1 MMIVG
6 YILSRRFPIQTQ
18 SASKAVDHLFTLSWS
33 QPFFITLVFDLIFWQ
48 VLSLFGFETGIILAT
63 SNAIL
68 LGVLAMLWLDRLV
81 AYISLIYFTLA
92 ILYRLHWGSRD
103 LAEEFALVSG
113 LGFGFYLM
121 SWATETVSPKFKRL
135 TIWINPLMRGS
146 VALIALAIS
155 MYIIPSFA
163 IANVTMG
170 AAVLASAGALALTH
184 AYRRR
189 NYRLGYLGMAL
200 LEVAFVLLLVKNDV
214 REMQVYALPAGLYF
228 VVVGFLERRLH
239 KGLFATAIE
248 SFGIVVLLLTAF
260 IQSLDTNTGLL
271 YFVLLLVEGLL
282 IIWWGAARRFKI
294 PFFMGLAASVV
305 NVVAQI
311 ILLLNTLG
319 LTQGFGRFVIIFAV
333 GVTLVIVAVVVERQR
348 IQIITKARE
357 WREVLEQWE

>member
-1 MMIVG
+1 
-6 YILSRRFPIQTQ
+6 
-18 SASKAVDHLFTLSWS
+18 
-33 QPFFITLVFDLIFWQ
+33 
-48 VLSLFGFETGIILAT
+48 
-63 SNAIL
+63 
-68 LGVLAMLWLDRLV
+68 
-81 AYISLIYFTLA
+81 
-92 ILYRLHWGSRD
+92 
-103 LAEEFALVSG
+103 
-113 LGFGFYLM
+113 
-121 SWATETVSPKFKRL
+121 
-135 TIWINPLMRGS
+135 
-146 VALIALAIS
+146 
-155 MYIIPSFA
+155 
-163 IANVTMG
+163 
-170 AAVLASAGALALTH
+170 
-184 AYRRR
+184 
-189 NYRLGYLGMAL
+189 
-200 LEVAFVLLLVKNDV
+200 
-214 REMQVYALPAGLYF
+214 MQVYALPAGLYF